1 MVITLEVDV
10 MKLDPIKKL
19 LKRYPRIL
27 VIKAALIVLSAGQ
40 KVSAEN
46 IEKAINDI
54 METDDE
60 SRD

>member
-27 VIKAALIVLSAGQ
+27 VIKAALIVLSTGQ

>member
-40 KVSAEN
+40 KVNAEN

>member
-10 MKLDPIKKL
+10 MKLDPIRKL

-27 VIKAALIVLSAGQ
+27 VIKAALIVLSTGQ

>member
-27 VIKAALIVLSAGQ
+27 VIKAALIVLSTGQ

-46 IEKAINDI
+46 IERTINDI

>member
-1 MVITLEVDV
+1 MVVKLKADV

-27 VIKAALIVLSAGQ
+27 VIKAALIVLSTGQ
-40 KVSAEN
+40 KVSTEN
-46 IEKAINDI
+46 IERAIKDI
-54 METDDE
+54 IEANEE

>member
-1 MVITLEVDV
+1 MITLEVDV

-40 KVSAEN
+40 KVNAEN

>member
-1 MVITLEVDV
+1 MEVDV

-40 KVSAEN
+40 KVNAEN

>member
-1 MVITLEVDV
+1 MITLEVEV

-27 VIKAALIVLSAGQ
+27 VIKAALTILQSGQ
-40 KVSAEN
+40 KVSTEN
-46 IEKAINDI
+46 IERAIHDI
-54 METDDE
+54 IETDEE

>member
-1 MVITLEVDV
+1 MEVDV

-27 VIKAALIVLSAGQ
+27 VIKAALIVLSTGQ

>member
-10 MKLDPIKKL
+10 MKLDPVRKL

-27 VIKAALIVLSAGQ
+27 VIKAALIVLSTGQ

>member
-1 MVITLEVDV
+1 

-40 KVSAEN
+40 KVNAEN

>member
-1 MVITLEVDV
+1 MITLEVDV
-10 MKLDPIKKL
+10 MKLDPVRKL

-27 VIKAALIVLSAGQ
+27 VIKAALIVLSTGQ